1 MNEIKT
7 DKNIYLFT
15 LGIIIFSIVTTRN
28 LNILWFIVIG
38 LTSLYIILKNGK
50 SILKSDILIAIILG
64 VLTAVNNPFFG
75 AMTIPTYIASMTTI
89 RSVEGNDVTLYN
101 HSNKGELIRT
111 TVSIFVIGGILSIV
125 NLFLMRNHLEFVY
138 SFKFEYLFSALRA
151 GIFEEVFF
159 RLFLYSIFIKLNKS
173 VPQNKISNTLL
184 YIVMVLPHVLIHFNG
199 SIELDSVL
207 ILSLLFGLPFSI
219 IMRRVNIISAIG
231 SHAFV
236 DLVRF
241 IVSVGL

>member
-111 TVSIFVIGGILSIV
+111 TISIFVIGGILSIV

>member
-38 LTSLYIILKNGK
+38 LTSLHIILKNWK

-89 RSVEGNDVTLYN
+89 RSVENNDVTLYN

-111 TVSIFVIGGILSIV
+111 TISIFVIGGILSIV

-199 SIELDSVL
+199 SIELYSVL

-241 IVSVGL
+241 IVSGGL